1 MIKRDAYSRE
11 VLEEEYYNLYIDGD
25 YEFDR
30 EEYWCMFFSDET
42 PSLDDYDEGSE
53 EYEELEEQMND
64 LIEALEKHA
73 EKIRRFNIRRT
84 QRLHRKIT

>member
-1 MIKRDAYSRE
+1 MEHKKENVTLCDAYSRE

-64 LIEALEKHA
+64 LIEALE
-73 EKIRRFNIRRT
+73 I
-84 QRLHRKIT
+84 ITKSSG